1 MKSLSIR
8 SIAVIASS
16 HAMKSAMPS
25 SPWASAVR
33 STPVENAR
41 PAPVSATTRI
51 SGRSASVATAAL
63 RSRAKRASPA
73 LSTSGRSSVRR
84 ASAPAILPELARGDA
99 LADWQVGLVAGA
111 FGFARMAADIPIG
124 LFLAHHLRRAVV
136 VGPCVLAVG
145 VLVLTSGGAFP
156 VLVLGRLLM
165 GVGHAL
171 GMVGGLTAIL
181 RYHTGWSLASAL
193 NAYEFS
199 AMIGILCGTALIGG
213 LPPSLSWN
221 RALLLTCAP
230 QLLGIVTLPALV
242 RTLARSDAP
251 GPRPLFAR
259 QAAAGPDTPAAPITP
274 AMVLAFVAGGAIAV
288 AYSTVEQFSIPLRG
302 SRELGLERA
311 GVARL
316 LVVMQVFDIAALL
329 PLGVLADRRGTVP
342 VLVAVLLVMAAASAL
357 VGFGTLPVVAAGC
370 ALYGLGMAGWMLPLG
385 VLRRETPQEHVA
397 WRTGLYRV
405 CVDGGIFLGPF
416 LAGLLG
422 AGHARILTGVWAAA
436 LALTGLLFLLRERR
450 RP

>member
-51 SGRSASVATAAL
+51 SDRSASVATTAL

-84 ASAPAILPELARGDA
+84 ASAPAISSRIVASEVIGQWFTIRGLVTPLLALLCLGIFATTFSTGAFPAILPELARGGA

-124 LFLAHHLRRAVV
+124 LFLTHHLRRAVV

-145 VLVLTSGGAFP
+145 VLVLTSGGTFP

-181 RYHTGWSLASAL
+181 RYRTGWSLASAL

-199 AMIGILCGTALIGG
+199 AMIGILCGTVLVGAL
-213 LPPSLSWN
+213 PSSLSWN
-221 RALLLTCAP
+221 RALLVTCAP
-230 QLLGIVTLPALV
+230 QLLGILTL
-242 RTLARSDAP
+242 
-251 GPRPLFAR
+251 
-259 QAAAGPDTPAAPITP
+259 
-274 AMVLAFVAGGAIAV
+274 
-288 AYSTVEQFSIPLRG
+288 
-302 SRELGLERA
+302 
-311 GVARL
+311 
-316 LVVMQVFDIAALL
+316 AALL

>member
-1 MKSLSIR
+1 MASEVIGQWFTIR
-8 SIAVIASS
+8 GLV
-16 HAMKSAMPS
+16 
-25 SPWASAVR
+25 
-33 STPVENAR
+33 TPLLALLCLGIF
-41 PAPVSATTRI
+41 ATTF
-51 SGRSASVATAAL
+51 
-63 RSRAKRASPA
+63 
-73 LSTSGRSSVRR
+73 STG
-84 ASAPAILPELARGDA
+84 AFPAILPELARGGA

-124 LFLAHHLRRAVV
+124 LFLTHHLRRAVV

-145 VLVLTSGGAFP
+145 VLVLTSGGTFP

-171 GMVGGLTAIL
+171 GMVGGLT
-181 RYHTGWSLASAL
+181 GSLASAL

-199 AMIGILCGTALIGG
+199 AMIGILCGTVLIGA
-213 LPPSLSWN
+213 LPSSLSWN
-221 RALLLTCAP
+221 RALLVTCAP
-230 QLLGIVTLPALV
+230 QLLGILTLPALL
-242 RTLARSDAP
+242 RALSRSDAP

-259 QAAAGPDTPAAPITP
+259 QAAAGPDAPGAPITP
-274 AMVLAFVAGGAIAV
+274 ALVLAFVAGGAIAV
-288 AYSTVEQFSIPLRG
+288 AYSTAEQFSIPLRG

>member
-1 MKSLSIR
+1 
-8 SIAVIASS
+8 
-16 HAMKSAMPS
+16 
-25 SPWASAVR
+25 
-33 STPVENAR
+33 NAA
-41 PAPVSATTRI
+41 PAAVSATTRI
-51 SGRSASVATAAL
+51 AGRSASVATAAL

-84 ASAPAILPELARGDA
+84 ASAPAISSRIVASEVIGQWFTIRGLVTPLLALLCLGIFATTFSTGAFPAILPELARGGA

-124 LFLAHHLRRAVV
+124 LFLTHHLRRAVV

-145 VLVLTSGGAFP
+145 VLVLTSGGTFP

-165 GVGHAL
+165 GVGH
-171 GMVGGLTAIL
+171 
-181 RYHTGWSLASAL
+181 
-193 NAYEFS
+193 
-199 AMIGILCGTALIGG
+199 
-213 LPPSLSWN
+213 
-221 RALLLTCAP
+221 
-230 QLLGIVTLPALV
+230 
-242 RTLARSDAP
+242 AP

-259 QAAAGPDTPAAPITP
+259 QAAAGPDAPGAPITP
-274 AMVLAFVAGGAIAV
+274 ALVLAFVAGGAIAV

-342 VLVAVLLVMAAASAL
+342 ALVAVLLAMAAASAL

-385 VLRRETPQEHVA
+385 VLR
-397 WRTGLYRV
+397 
-405 CVDGGIFLGPF
+405 
-416 LAGLLG
+416 
-422 AGHARILTGVWAAA
+422 
-436 LALTGLLFLLRERR
+436 
-450 RP
+450 

>member
-84 ASAPAILPELARGDA
+84 ASAPAISSRIVASKVIGQWFTIRGLVTSLLALLCLGIFATTFSTGAFPAILPELARGDA

-145 VLVLTSGGAFP
+145 VLVLTSGGAVP
-156 VLVLGRLLM
+156 LLVVGPLLI
-165 GVGHAL
+165 GVCHPL
-171 GMVGGLTAIL
+171 GMGGGLTASL
-181 RYHTGWSLASAL
+181 RLHTGLSL
-193 NAYEFS
+193 
-199 AMIGILCGTALIGG
+199 
-213 LPPSLSWN
+213 
-221 RALLLTCAP
+221 
-230 QLLGIVTLPALV
+230 
-242 RTLARSDAP
+242 
-251 GPRPLFAR
+251 
-259 QAAAGPDTPAAPITP
+259 AAGPHPYE
-274 AMVLAFVAGGAIAV
+274 LSAIV
-288 AYSTVEQFSIPLRG
+288 
-302 SRELGLERA
+302 
-311 GVARL
+311 
-316 LVVMQVFDIAALL
+316 
-329 PLGVLADRRGTVP
+329 
-342 VLVAVLLVMAAASAL
+342 
-357 VGFGTLPVVAAGC
+357 
-370 ALYGLGMAGWMLPLG
+370 
-385 VLRRETPQEHVA
+385 
-397 WRTGLYRV
+397 
-405 CVDGGIFLGPF
+405 
-416 LAGLLG
+416 
-422 AGHARILTGVWAAA
+422 RILS
-436 LALTGLLFLLRERR
+436 
-450 RP
+450 